1 MAVAVAAGAA
11 GGLAIRRL
19 LLRRR
24 LLRWQNLPAIGG
36 AVGTGVVAVVGA
48 AAPAAAAAVAAV
60 AGGCGVATERLRLRR
75 QLPKPVDGLALDS
88 YLRPEW
94 LHRHRPASLCT
105 DASAIG
111 LVGRSLP

>member
-1 MAVAVAAGAA
+1 MAVAAGAA

-24 LLRWQNLPAIGG
+24 LLRWQSLPAVGG
-36 AVGTGVVAVVGA
+36 AVETGVVAVVGAA

-88 YLRPEW
+88 YLGPEW

>member
-1 MAVAVAAGAA
+1 MAVAVAVAGAA

-36 AVGTGVVAVVGA
+36 VAETGVVAVVVVGA
-48 AAPAAAAAVAAV
+48 AAAAAVAAV

-75 QLPKPVDGLALDS
+75 QLPKPVDELVLDS

>member
-1 MAVAVAAGAA
+1 MAVAVAVAGAA

-36 AVGTGVVAVVGA
+36 VVETGVVVVGA
-48 AAPAAAAAVAAV
+48 AAAAAVAAV
-60 AGGCGVATERLRLRR
+60 AGGCDVATERLRLRR
-75 QLPKPVDGLALDS
+75 QLPKPVDELVLDS